1 MTTKEAQEIVTSLRQ
16 GKKHY
21 EEDYFGGEALSFG
34 YDNDRKQFYVTRFDT
49 IVGSYNTI
57 DYYNSESIII
67 EFLVEFETLRERVGV
82 GKSKVTAIPDQ
93 KSDPEDFT
101 IGTSE

>member
-1 MTTKEAQEIVTSLRQ
+1 MTTKEAQEIVASLRE

-34 YDNDRKQFYVTRFDT
+34 YDTERGQFYVTRFDT

-57 DYYNSESIII
+57 DYYNSESIMI
-67 EFLVEFETLRERVGV
+67 EFLVEFETLRERTGV
-82 GKSKVTAIPDQ
+82 GKSKVATIAGQ

-101 IGTSE
+101 IEGSK